1 MVDTKA
7 MRGGGFGGQQWS
19 TIKDNFYCSQM
30 EQIKLIAMRG
40 VGEIG
45 PKRSKMI
52 QKIYLEVNNTAQIF
66 S

>member
-40 VGEIG
+40 VGRGIS
-45 PKRSKMI
+45 PK
-52 QKIYLEVNNTAQIF
+52 
-66 S
+66 